1 MKGVGINTKLKFGTL
16 LGIST
21 CGFLISAC
29 GGSDD
34 ASSPPP
40 AVQPTSVTVPYTNGV
55 TTTANTV
62 AYWNKIATDTIN
74 VTPASTGTAE
84 EQRPA
89 ITADLATV
97 HVAIYDAVNSIVG
110 THKAFGA
117 TPITPAADASQ
128 EAAAAAAAYGVL
140 KALFP
145 NRSAQYQAAYD
156 DFIAMIPS
164 GDAKTRG
171 IAVGTEVATAI
182 VALRANDGRLTTV
195 TYTAG
200 TAPGNFRGVN
210 PIGTNS
216 PFVRPF
222 ALTSASQFRSPPPP
236 ALDGTAYAADFNEV
250 LAWGGTTS
258 TLRSAA
264 QLEAA
269 RFHTDPPGI
278 VQPRNYRS
286 FAMDSRSLAEN
297 ARTMALIWVAQADAA
312 IACFET
318 KYFYAFWRPVS
329 AITLADTDGNAATTK
344 DAAWTPVVPTPNHP
358 EYPSAHMCTNGA
370 GMAALQAA
378 FGTNQIA
385 FSYNSTVTGTVRQYA
400 TPDDFLNEIVLAR
413 IHGGMHFRTAGLQG
427 GVLGANVGEWVAKN
441 YFRPRD

>member
-1 MKGVGINTKLKFGTL
+1 MKTNQTMIFRSRCTVSAATCAAL
-16 LGIST
+16 LLAS
-21 CGFLISAC
+21 C

-34 ASSPPP
+34 TVTPVAEAAPV
-40 AVQPTSVTVPYTNGV
+40 AVPFTNGV
-55 TTTANTV
+55 ATPSNAV

-74 VTPASTGTAE
+74 VAPSATGTAE

-89 ITADLATV
+89 FAVDLATV

-117 TPITPAADASQ
+117 APATSAAGASQ
-128 EAAAAAAAYGVL
+128 EAAAAAAAHGVL
-140 KALFP
+140 KGLFP
-145 NRSAQYQAAYD
+145 NRSAQYQVAYD
-156 DFIAMIPS
+156 DFVAAIPP

-182 VALRANDGRLTTV
+182 VALRANDGRSTTV
-195 TYTAG
+195 SYSTNG
-200 TAPGNFRGVN
+200 APGNFRGVN

-216 PFVRPF
+216 PFVKPF
-222 ALTSASQFRSPPPP
+222 ALTSASQFRAAPPP
-236 ALDGTAYAADFNEV
+236 ALDSAAYAADFNEV
-250 LAWGGTTS
+250 LALGGTTS
-258 TLRSAA
+258 STRTAA

-269 RFHTDPPGI
+269 RFHTEAPPA

-286 FAMDSRSLAEN
+286 FAMDSRSLADN
-297 ARTMALIWVAQADAA
+297 ARAMAMLWVAQADAS

-358 EYPSAHMCTNGA
+358 EYPSAHMCTNSA
-370 GMAALQAA
+370 SMAALKAA
-378 FGTNQIA
+378 LGTSKIA
-385 FSYNSTVTGTVRQYA
+385 FSYNSTVTSTVREYA
-400 TPDDFLNEIVLAR
+400 TPDDFLNEIILAR
-413 IHGGMHFRTAGLQG
+413 IHGGMHFRTANVQG
-427 GVLGANVGEWVAKN
+427 GVLGTNVGEWVAKN
-441 YFRPRD
+441 YFQLQ